1 MRDVVGI
8 ENDSLSL
15 CHCIVLF
22 AAQIEAMMTHLVG
35 GAGYQCLECG
45 YQSKVSNNVK
55 RHIDA
60 KHIVSTGYSCP
71 QCSEVLRNK
80 VALNNHLARA
90 CKRVFM

>member
-1 MRDVVGI
+1 MF
-8 ENDSLSL
+8 
-15 CHCIVLF
+15 LF
-22 AAQIEAMMTHLVG
+22 AAQIETMLTNLGG

-71 QCSEVLRNK
+71 QCPEVLRNK

-90 CKRVFM
+90 CKRVYM